1 LFQQALSRDPNAVLA
16 LVGAMGAV
24 LDQNYLGGLSYE
36 VAMDAAEQYLGRAK
50 MLAPNSEAVLVM
62 QAYMVEYR
70 GHGVDYRR
78 WRPEQK
84 AVSQRLIDLYP
95 NNPSG
100 YFRLGVVAR
109 QEGRLDEAADY
120 FARNIRLNP
129 RSNISKTAY
138 WNMAYCL
145 ITAGHDREGL
155 EWADR
160 TMAAPGSLPSNREA
174 LLLGRRAVAY
184 FRTGDVETAKR
195 LAAELNARFPFDTW
209 RARSPEDPDSE
220 TDRNRYRSIQ
230 EALKAAGSRDH
241 LDPDADFGV
250 APDTVLLENFEGRTP
265 TTAPGVTTVNTEQLA
280 SMLKTQKPLV
290 IDTMDSS
297 WYRSVPGAVGIDV
310 SGNTH
315 GSFTDA
321 VQKRLEQKMRALTGD
336 DMAKPIV
343 AMSFSVARFDGH
355 NLALRLR
362 HAGYTNVYWYRG
374 GREAWEVAGMPED
387 VVRPADW

>member
-1 LFQQALSRDPNAVLA
+1 
-16 LVGAMGAV
+16 
-24 LDQNYLGGLSYE
+24 
-36 VAMDAAEQYLGRAK
+36 
-50 MLAPNSEAVLVM
+50 MLAPNSEAVLAAEAMV
-62 QAYMVEYR
+62 VEYR
-70 GHGVDYRR
+70 GHGLDYRR
-78 WRPEQK
+78 IRPEQK
-84 AVSQRLIDLYP
+84 VVSQRLIDLYP
-95 NNPSG
+95 NNPEG
-100 YFRLGVVAR
+100 YFHLGVLAR
-109 QEGRLDEAADY
+109 QEGRYDECAEY

-129 RSNISKTAY
+129 RDPTSKTLY

-160 TMAAPGSLPSNREA
+160 TITAPGSLPSFREK

-195 LAAELNARFPFDTW
+195 LAAELNARFPFDSW

-220 TDRNRYRSIQ
+220 KDRNRYRSIQ
-230 EALKAAGSRDH
+230 ETLKAAGGRDH

-250 APDTVLLENFEGRTP
+250 APDGVLHEYFDKTP

-290 IDTMDSS
+290 IDTMGAS
-297 WYRSVPGAVGIDV
+297 WYRSVPGAVGLDF
-310 SGNTH
+310 SGDKPGT
-315 GSFTDA
+315 FTDA
-321 VQKRLEQKMRALTGD
+321 VQKRLEQKLRALTGD
-336 DMAKPIV
+336 DMAKQIV
-343 AMSFSVARFDGH
+343 AIGFNVARFDGYD
-355 NLALRLR
+355 LALRLR